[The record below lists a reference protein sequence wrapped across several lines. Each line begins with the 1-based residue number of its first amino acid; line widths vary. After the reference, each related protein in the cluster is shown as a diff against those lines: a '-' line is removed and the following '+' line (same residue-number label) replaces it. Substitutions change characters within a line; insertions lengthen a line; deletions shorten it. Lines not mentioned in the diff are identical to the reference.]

1 MIVLGSEYSFIEF
14 YTVLYVYNERYLF
27 FLKSDEEEQGLVD
40 WIISS
45 SVDFDFVN
53 KEGEQ

>member
-27 FLKSDEEEQGLVD
+27 FLKSDEEEQGLLV

>member
-1 MIVLGSEYSFIEF
+1 M
-14 YTVLYVYNERYLF
+14 VYNERYLF
-27 FLKSDEEEQGLVD
+27 FLKSDEEEQGLIV
-40 WIISS
+40 WIISG